1 MAKHLTLVPPQPPTP
16 NNSDTKKQSKKYSQQ
31 TTVFNH
37 ILSKEECLF
46 NEELDRY
53 LSDLDIFIGGPQV
66 CDYPRDLSDII
77 FITDTYSR
85 VQGKHVRNV
94 IPISTFNGTKKD
106 FTLVAL

>member
-1 MAKHLTLVPPQPPTP
+1 M
-16 NNSDTKKQSKKYSQQ
+16 
-31 TTVFNH
+31 
-37 ILSKEECLF
+37 
-46 NEELDRY
+46 
-53 LSDLDIFIGGPQV
+53 DIFIGGPQV